1 MSETTWPEASDK
13 PPVGAK
19 RELFGL
25 IFLLTELAVFAWF
38 YYWKGHTWPVQV
50 KRGIFFGPLLPQ
62 LVLIGRAWNRCFEPD
77 RNPVRW
83 PNGSDIQALMS
94 NLNRVLTVFVIVCAS
109 AWMFVD
115 RAKVH
120 ALENTWGCLFFT
132 VQMWQI
138 YLSKYIDDRKFIPPP
153 SPSSSSS
160 PSSTWTHSRQSFAG
174 KYRPLHSDH
183 WGERETP
190 RNESFES

>member
-115 RAKVH
+115 RAKVMRSKTPGVVYFYRSDVADLPVEVH
-120 ALENTWGCLFFT
+120 RRP
-132 VQMWQI
+132 QI
-138 YLSKYIDDRKFIPPP
+138 HTTAQPIQLIQPIQHIGP
-153 SPSSSSS
+153 
-160 PSSTWTHSRQSFAG
+160 HSRQSFAG

-183 WGERETP
+183 WGEP
-190 RNESFES
+190 RRPGIELES